1 MLLCWWWLWKSASLQ
16 WKSDWK
22 LGRFVL
28 QDSLLR
34 CTVQYW
40 DAIIQH
46 PAYVFTSFPLKAAA
60 ENLQEQIT
68 DGGGRSVPPRA
79 PREWW
84 CQSCGCCFR
93 LGVLCALP
101 ASQSNC
107 GQRMWRFALAR
118 LLHIWCCIY
127 CSHAAG
133 SLTNPKSKT
142 PPGFSVFHHLH
153 SLLRSPY
160 VCSSSIFKVSG
171 NYSCHCCAF
180 LPPEH
185 LWYFVLHSARHSPW
199 KLK

>member
-107 GQRMWRFALAR
+107 GQRAWRFALAR
-118 LLHIWCCIY
+118 LLHIWCCIC

-142 PPGFSVFHHLH
+142 LLVFQ
-153 SLLRSPY
+153 
-160 VCSSSIFKVSG
+160 SSITSILCSEVLTFAQAQFSKFLVTILATVVLLFPLSISG
-171 NYSCHCCAF
+171 ILFCT
-180 LPPEH
+180 LLGTVPEN
-185 LWYFVLHSARHSPW
+185 
-199 KLK
+199 

>member
-68 DGGGRSVPPRA
+68 DGGGRLVPPRA

-107 GQRMWRFALAR
+107 GQRAWRFALAR
-118 LLHIWCCIY
+118 LLHIWCCIC

-142 PPGFSVFHHLH
+142 LLVFQ
-153 SLLRSPY
+153 
-160 VCSSSIFKVSG
+160 SSITSILCSEVLTFAQAQFSKFLVTILATVVLFFPLSISG
-171 NYSCHCCAF
+171 TLF
-180 LPPEH
+180 WTLLGTVPEN
-185 LWYFVLHSARHSPW
+185 
-199 KLK
+199 

>member
-118 LLHIWCCIY
+118 LLHIWCCIC

-142 PPGFSVFHHLH
+142 LLVFQ
-153 SLLRSPY
+153 
-160 VCSSSIFKVSG
+160 SSITSILCSEVLTFAQAQFSKFLVTILATVVLLFPLSISG
-171 NYSCHCCAF
+171 ILFCT
-180 LPPEH
+180 LLGTVPEN
-185 LWYFVLHSARHSPW
+185 
-199 KLK
+199 

>member
-34 CTVQYW
+34 CMVQYW

-118 LLHIWCCIY
+118 LLHIWCCIC

-142 PPGFSVFHHLH
+142 LLVFQ
-153 SLLRSPY
+153 
-160 VCSSSIFKVSG
+160 SSITSILCSEVLTFAQAQFSKFLVTILATVVIFFPLSISG
-171 NYSCHCCAF
+171 TLF
-180 LPPEH
+180 WTLLGTVPEN
-185 LWYFVLHSARHSPW
+185 
-199 KLK
+199 

>member
-34 CTVQYW
+34 CMVQYW

-118 LLHIWCCIY
+118 LLHIWCCIC

-142 PPGFSVFHHLH
+142 LLVFQ
-153 SLLRSPY
+153 
-160 VCSSSIFKVSG
+160 SSITSILCSEVLTFAQAQFSKFLVTILATVVLLFPLSISG
-171 NYSCHCCAF
+171 ILFCT
-180 LPPEH
+180 LLGTVPEN
-185 LWYFVLHSARHSPW
+185 
-199 KLK
+199 